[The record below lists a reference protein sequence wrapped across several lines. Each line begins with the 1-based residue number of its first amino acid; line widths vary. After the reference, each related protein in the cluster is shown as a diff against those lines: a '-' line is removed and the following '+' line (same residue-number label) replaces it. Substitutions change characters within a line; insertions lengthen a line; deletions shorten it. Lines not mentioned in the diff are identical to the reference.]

1 MGISWTAEPPKDFW
15 EVPELWSFVN
25 SFVNLGLNVRSLMS
39 EVENVRRFNSYNLSN
54 ENITY
59 ILLNKCCYEK
69 MRLESFE
76 TTNSESM
83 TDLVCS

>member
-1 MGISWTAEPPKDFW
+1 
-15 EVPELWSFVN
+15 
-25 SFVNLGLNVRSLMS
+25 MS

-83 TDLVCS
+83 TDLVCSWKFIQTRPIVQLSTT